1 MQRTP
6 LWKRPT
12 ASLLGLL
19 LIAPAAFGAEIDP
32 KAQDVLNK
40 MADYLESAKSY
51 QVSTTWITDASAQGL
66 QNKSVSHAT
75 VALERPNKFAFRL
88 TGDSPKTVIISD
100 GKELTSYLEN
110 YRSIA
115 KEAVPDDFS
124 SMAGSLV
131 ANVIGQ
137 TPYHGF
143 LFTEDVSAG
152 LVGDASKIA
161 YHGIEEK
168 DGVKCHHLEV
178 FREGPGF
185 QLYIQEGD
193 QPVVRAIV
201 PDTKMMEER
210 LSYRVPG
217 IQVEIS
223 FSFDDWKVNQPIDP
237 SVFAFT
243 PPEDTFKKDT
253 LFAMIQAGPPH
264 ALLGKKAPTFS
275 LTKLDGTEFDLSE
288 NLGDKV
294 IVLDFWSMRCGP
306 CVSALPTLAEVAK
319 EYKDKGVVLL
329 AVNLGEPQDM
339 ITSFLENKE
348 VDLPVGLD
356 MTRLAAT
363 TYQVGPIP
371 QTVIIG
377 KNGVIENVHIGLPPD
392 LKSLLT
398 KELDTLIAGKS
409 LLD

>member
-193 QPVVRAIV
+193 QP
-201 PDTKMMEER
+201 
-210 LSYRVPG
+210 
-217 IQVEIS
+217 
-223 FSFDDWKVNQPIDP
+223 
-237 SVFAFT
+237 
-243 PPEDTFKKDT
+243 
-253 LFAMIQAGPPH
+253 
-264 ALLGKKAPTFS
+264 
-275 LTKLDGTEFDLSE
+275 
-288 NLGDKV
+288 
-294 IVLDFWSMRCGP
+294 
-306 CVSALPTLAEVAK
+306 
-319 EYKDKGVVLL
+319 
-329 AVNLGEPQDM
+329 
-339 ITSFLENKE
+339 
-348 VDLPVGLD
+348 
-356 MTRLAAT
+356 
-363 TYQVGPIP
+363 
-371 QTVIIG
+371 
-377 KNGVIENVHIGLPPD
+377 
-392 LKSLLT
+392 
-398 KELDTLIAGKS
+398 
-409 LLD
+409 